1 MIRVDTTIAVITGA
15 SSGIGKAIAIQ
26 LAKSGAYV
34 CLVGRNL
41 RKLEAL
47 KREDKTL
54 TSHFGCYPADL
65 SRENDLRKLTQKI
78 RTDFD
83 RIDFL
88 VHSAGAI
95 SIGSVED
102 ASIKDLD
109 QQFSINVRAPYYLT
123 QKLLGLLKQSQG
135 QIVFINSSVA
145 LRTAVGELSQYT
157 ITKYALRALADSL
170 RDEVNSHG
178 IRVVTVYPGQ
188 TATPMQTELYKLKE
202 MNYEPNDLLQPDDI
216 ASVVLNALMQPKT
229 AEVTDISIRPFR
241 KPN

>member
-1 MIRVDTTIAVITGA
+1 MKRVDTTIAVITGA
-15 SSGIGKAIAIQ
+15 SSGIGKAIAIH

-54 TSHFGCYPADL
+54 TSHFGCYQADL
-65 SRENDLRKLTQKI
+65 SLEDNLRKLTQKI
-78 RTDFD
+78 RTDFN

-95 SIGSVED
+95 SMGSVED

-109 QQFSINVRAPYYLT
+109 KQFSINVRAPYYLT

-135 QIVFINSSVA
+135 QIVFINSSV
-145 LRTAVGELSQYT
+145 L
-157 ITKYALRALADSL
+157 
-170 RDEVNSHG
+170 
-178 IRVVTVYPGQ
+178 
-188 TATPMQTELYKLKE
+188 
-202 MNYEPNDLLQPDDI
+202 
-216 ASVVLNALMQPKT
+216 
-229 AEVTDISIRPFR
+229 
-241 KPN
+241 